1 MGTTK
6 EAIREIRERLS
17 NRQLSVIV
25 GAGFSKNASE
35 LFLSWKELLR
45 DMIVEMYVDDTEQSD
60 NKINQLVDDII
71 AKKGYLAIASEYV
84 KRYGY
89 HEIIDH
95 YVEQRIPTMIKD
107 GDSYT
112 LSLDGK
118 KLSEPVDMSLHQL
131 LVKLNWN
138 NIYTFNYDNL
148 LDIAGDTDKYD
159 RIEKDKADLS
169 YKNNELTEKKC
180 HIENK
185 IDDLKNRILEDEE
198 KIKTSTETNYI
209 REISAEDYKEIREK

>member
-84 KRYGY
+84 KRYGL
-89 HEIIDH
+89 EL
-95 YVEQRIPTMIKD
+95 QTNLRQK
-107 GDSYT
+107 
-112 LSLDGK
+112 
-118 KLSEPVDMSLHQL
+118 
-131 LVKLNWN
+131 VKLH
-138 NIYTFNYDNL
+138 Y
-148 LDIAGDTDKYD
+148 
-159 RIEKDKADLS
+159 
-169 YKNNELTEKKC
+169 
-180 HIENK
+180 
-185 IDDLKNRILEDEE
+185 
-198 KIKTSTETNYI
+198 
-209 REISAEDYKEIREK
+209 